1 MGDTMLANGT
11 IRSEW
16 NFDDTIRGT
25 VKGMPVE
32 LDLEEMSDDDEWDLK
47 NQEVDVEEGSAWG
60 TSRVRHSG
68 VMAGSVK
75 NVSIYAQR
83 RPS

>member
-60 TSRVRHSG
+60 TSRVRHSWM
-68 VMAGSVK
+68 MAGSVR
-75 NVSIYAQR
+75 NVSICAQGV
-83 RPS
+83 PS